1 MKISIDA
8 GHNCKPDSG
17 AIGIRKE
24 DDLTKQVVASII
36 KLIPKNIRIY
46 DCTPYGKTFSNITQS
61 LAYRVEDANIF
72 KSDLHLCIHFNSG
85 GGEGTECYAISAIGK
100 SYATKICKNIAALG
114 YKNRGVKDGSHLYV
128 VKNTNMP
135 CVLVECSF
143 VDNVKDMKIYNA
155 DAIAKAI
162 IAAVI

>member
-1 MKISIDA
+1 LKISIDA

-17 AIGIRKE
+17 AVGIRKE

-36 KLIPKNIRIY
+36 KLIPKTVRIY

-61 LAYRVEDANIF
+61 LAFRVDEANIY
-72 KSDLHLCIHFNSG
+72 KSDLHLCIHFNAG
-85 GGEGTECYAISAIGK
+85 GGEGIESYAISTTGK
-100 SYATKICKNIAALG
+100 KYASQICFNIAALG

-143 VDNVKDMKIYNA
+143 IDNVHDMKIYNA
-155 DAIAKAI
+155 DAIANAI
-162 IAAVI
+162 IKAVI